1 LFSFNNTLIKASV
14 KLILEYRIQQ
24 LYKSAIKQFSGSSI

>member
-1 LFSFNNTLIKASV
+1 M
-14 KLILEYRIQQ
+14 EYRIQQ